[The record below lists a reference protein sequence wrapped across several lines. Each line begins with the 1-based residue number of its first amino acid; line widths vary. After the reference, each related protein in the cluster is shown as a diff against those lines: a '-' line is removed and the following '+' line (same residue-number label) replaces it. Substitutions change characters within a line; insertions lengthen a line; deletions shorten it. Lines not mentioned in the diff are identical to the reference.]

1 MSRDEISA
9 KLLETKVW
17 NRTAMER
24 CGTYGFGAPTWCPML
39 NKWKHIVKEFNLSQH
54 ST

>member
-17 NRTAMER
+17 NRTYSEN
-24 CGTYGFGAPTWCPML
+24 YGFGAPAWCPML
-39 NKWKHIVKEFNLSQH
+39 NKWKHIVNEFNLSQH
-54 ST
+54 AT